1 MKWKKY
7 TIETRAEAV
16 DFISEMLAENGIEGI
31 EIEDSEPLTEQD
43 YAEMFADI
51 LPEPPMGDGSAK
63 VHFYMDEDE
72 TEEVRAERLEAIRS
86 GLKEIAGFV
95 DAGSCQI
102 VEGET
107 DEQDWR
113 NNWKQYFHAFKVD
126 DMLIH
131 PTWEPDADRSGTRY
145 QIAIDPGAAFGTGSH
160 ETTRLCLQHLRRYMQ
175 EGDRVLDVGTGSG
188 ILSIA
193 SLKRGAS
200 FAMATDLD
208 PQAVETSLE
217 NVALNGFGEDKYKVI
232 KGNIIDDP
240 AVQQEVG
247 TGYDVVLANILA
259 PAIIAL
265 QDMIFRHMN
274 RGGLFIASGI
284 IDAKEEGVLMAL
296 EANPYWELVE
306 VEHDGE
312 WVGITAR
319 KR

>member
-160 ETTRLCLQHLRRYMQ
+160 ETTRLCLQHLGKAVHRHLSQSACQHEAHHGHKGACVDLMIQYSGNGIEGRRYLHGAEQ
-175 EGDRVLDVGTGSG
+175 RVQNAQRHRAVKFISVLFTAK
-188 ILSIA
+188 IKELFQH
-193 SLKRGAS
+193 LK
-200 FAMATDLD
+200 
-208 PQAVETSLE
+208 
-217 NVALNGFGEDKYKVI
+217 
-232 KGNIIDDP
+232 
-240 AVQQEVG
+240 
-247 TGYDVVLANILA
+247 
-259 PAIIAL
+259 
-265 QDMIFRHMN
+265 HM
-274 RGGLFIASGI
+274 
-284 IDAKEEGVLMAL
+284 
-296 EANPYWELVE
+296 PPPCP
-306 VEHDGE
+306 HP
-312 WVGITAR
+312 
-319 KR
+319 